1 MGALVGAWISG
12 NGARL
17 APIALVLLF
26 AGACT
31 RSLQL
36 AGDRP
41 SPSAPDA
48 GSTTDGSVDRIDPR
62 RRDGGHVGIGTDPA
76 ALPECRITSPILGPN
91 HVALNGVPAAQ
102 GGDRATT
109 APAPYAVA
117 FEVTTSVPNDQTVE
131 LAVSDASDPTD
142 VTIYT
147 ATVTMGK
154 ARFPAVPLLTDTT
167 YEVAAR
173 CLDKDGD
180 IGASET
186 AEYPV
191 ETTAPDLVVTYPSAG
206 EAIPP
211 SGLSGGAFQVCGHTS
226 APDAVNLPAALGRSD
241 NFCVATSGR
250 PICAVAM
257 AVGGDACVSLPCPG
271 EGAFDVTATLTDAAG
286 NSQETVVPNV
296 SCFSTLPMV
305 HIVTPDS
312 DAPPFADPSK
322 RLLAASAQ
330 QALRDENAGAPGAQT
345 DVVVCSSRSGTITLL
360 AGLAGDAQLG
370 VVGASQTTRAAVAAD
385 ACLTG
390 SSFAS
395 TFVSVTLPES
405 SEDALTQLVA
415 PTELRADIVDLSG
428 TQNSSPIVHLWV
440 DSIAPV
446 LELTDPPD
454 LCGSYHQSADV
465 FETAETVTSTGPIV
479 ELTLTTSDFTENFI
493 SSTFTSTMFPSVVF
507 VPGDTHVAGTAHDAA
522 GNLSALQPEPCVV
535 TVGSDP
541 R

>member
-1 MGALVGAWISG
+1 
-12 NGARL
+12 L
-17 APIALVLLF
+17 ASIALLLPC
-26 AGACT
+26 AVACGQP
-31 RSLQL
+31 LHL
-36 AGDRP
+36 AGNRP
-41 SPSAPDA
+41 SPQAPDA
-48 GSTTDGSVDRIDPR
+48 GSIADGSVERDVA
-62 RRDGGHVGIGTDPA
+62 RRDAGHVGIGTNPA
-76 ALPECRITSPILGPN
+76 ALPECRITSPILGPS
-91 HVALNGVPAAQ
+91 HVALNGVPADQ

-131 LAVSDASDPTD
+131 LSVYDASDPGN
-142 VTIYT
+142 VTVYT

-180 IGASET
+180 VGASET

-191 ETTAPDLVVTYPSAG
+191 DVTAPDLVVTHPSPG

-226 APDAVNLPAALGRSD
+226 APDAINLPAVLGRSD

-250 PICAVAM
+250 PICATAM
-257 AVGGDACVSLPCPG
+257 AVGGDVCVGLPCPG

-286 NSQETVVPNV
+286 NSQEIVVPSV

-330 QALRDENAGAPGAQT
+330 QALRDEDAGSAGAQT
-345 DVVVCSSRSGTITLL
+345 DVVVCASRAGTITLL

-370 VVGASQTTRAAVAAD
+370 VVGASQTTHAAAAAD

-390 SSFAS
+390 SSFAA

-405 SEDALTQLVA
+405 SEDAQTNLVT

-440 DSIAPV
+440 DSVAPV
-446 LELTDPPD
+446 LALTDPTD

-465 FETAETVTSTGPIV
+465 FETSETVTSTGPAV

-493 SSTFTSTMFPSVVF
+493 SASFMSMMFPSVVF
-507 VPGDTHVAGTAHDAA
+507 VPGETHIAGTAHDAA
-522 GNLSALQPEPCVV
+522 GNVGALQPSPCEV
-535 TVGSDP
+535 TVGPDP
-541 R
+541 P

>member
-1 MGALVGAWISG
+1 
-12 NGARL
+12 
-17 APIALVLLF
+17 
-26 AGACT
+26 
-31 RSLQL
+31 L
-36 AGDRP
+36 AGERT
-41 SPSAPDA
+41 SSAPDA

-62 RRDGGHVGIGTDPA
+62 QRDGGHVGIATNPA

-131 LAVSDASDPTD
+131 LAVTDASAPAN
-142 VTIYT
+142 VTIYK

-173 CLDKDGD
+173 CLDRDGD
-180 IGASET
+180 IGASEN

-191 ETTAPDLVVTYPSAG
+191 EVTAPDLVITHPSAG

-211 SGLSGGAFQVCGHTS
+211 SGLTGGTFQVCGHTS
-226 APDAVNLPAALGRSD
+226 ASDAVNLPAALGRSD

-250 PICAVAM
+250 PTCAVAM
-257 AVGGDACVSLPCPG
+257 AVSGDVCVSLPCPG

-286 NSQETVVPNV
+286 NSQEVVVPTV

-305 HIVTPDS
+305 HIVTPES

-322 RLLAASAQ
+322 RLLAVSAP
-330 QALRDENAGAPGAQT
+330 QALRDQNAASPGAQT
-345 DVVVCSSRSGTITLL
+345 DVVVCASRSGTITLL
-360 AGLAGDAQLG
+360 AGLAGDAELNA
-370 VVGASQTTRAAVAAD
+370 VSASLTTRAAVAAD

-390 SSFAS
+390 SSFAA

-405 SEDALTQLVA
+405 SEDPETELVL

-428 TQNSSPIVHLWV
+428 AKNSSPIVHLWV

-446 LELTDPPD
+446 LRLTQPTD
-454 LCGSYHQSADV
+454 LCGSYHQSPDV
-465 FETAETVTSTGPIV
+465 FETAETVTSTAPFV

-493 SSTFTSTMFPSVVF
+493 SSSFISTTFPSVVF
-507 VPGDTHVAGTAHDAA
+507 VPGETQVAGTAHDAA
-522 GNLSALQPEPCVV
+522 GNVSVLEPAPCLV

>member
-1 MGALVGAWISG
+1 MGTRIRG
-12 NGARL
+12 NRARL
-17 APIALVLLF
+17 ASVALVLLF
-26 AGACT
+26 ADACT
-31 RSLQL
+31 GPLRL

-41 SPSAPDA
+41 SPSVPDA

-62 RRDGGHVGIGTDPA
+62 RRDGGHVGIDTDPA
-76 ALPECRITSPILGPN
+76 ALPECRITSPILGPS
-91 HVALNGVPAAQ
+91 HVALNGVPVAQ

-109 APAPYAVA
+109 APMSYAVA

-131 LAVSDASDPTD
+131 LAVSDASAPTK
-142 VTIYT
+142 VTVYT
-147 ATVTMGK
+147 AMVTMGK

-173 CLDKDGD
+173 CLDRDGD
-180 IGASET
+180 VGASET

-191 ETTAPDLVVTYPSAG
+191 DVTAPDLVVTQPIAG
-206 EAIPP
+206 EAISP
-211 SGLSGGAFQVCGHTS
+211 SGLSMGTFQVCGHTGAS
-226 APDAVNLPAALGRSD
+226 DAVNLPAALGRSD
-241 NFCVATSGR
+241 NFCAKTSGR
-250 PICAVAM
+250 PTCAIAM
-257 AVGGDACVSLPCPG
+257 AVDGDVCVNLPCPG

-286 NSQETVVPNV
+286 NSQETVVPAV
-296 SCFSTLPMV
+296 TCFSTLPMV

-312 DAPPFADPSK
+312 DVAPFADPSK

-330 QALRDENAGAPGAQT
+330 QALRDEKADSPGAQT
-345 DVVVCSSRSGTITLL
+345 DVVVCSSRSGTITLF

-370 VVGASQTTRAAVAAD
+370 VVGAGLTTRAAVSAD

-390 SSFAS
+390 SSFVA

-405 SEDALTQLVA
+405 AEDAQTKLVV

-428 TQNSSPIVHLWV
+428 AKNSSPIVHLWV

-446 LELTDPPD
+446 LLLTEPTD

-465 FETAETVTSTGPIV
+465 FETAETVTSTAPFV

-493 SSTFTSTMFPSVVF
+493 SSTFTSATFPSVVF
-507 VPGDTHVAGTAHDAA
+507 VPGETYVAGTANDAA
-522 GNLSALQPEPCVV
+522 GNVNVLQPEPCVV